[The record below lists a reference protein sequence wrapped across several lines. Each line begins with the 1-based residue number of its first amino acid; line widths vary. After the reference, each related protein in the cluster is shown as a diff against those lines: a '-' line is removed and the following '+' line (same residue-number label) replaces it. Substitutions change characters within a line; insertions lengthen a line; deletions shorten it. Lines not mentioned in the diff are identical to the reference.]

1 MIVERWSSM
10 EWLQVKRAATLAA
23 AALLAIVAQVMAT
36 GIIMNIYNGAMRT
49 EQQEILV
56 YSLVIPLSFLALLL
70 TYASK
75 LKRAMIIRILIECE
89 EENGGGDKEVL
100 DKLWEELLCL
110 PF

>member
-1 MIVERWSSM
+1 MIVDRWSDM
-10 EWLQVKRAATLAA
+10 RGIQIKRAVALAA
-23 AALLAIVAQVMAT
+23 AALLAIVALAIVA

-70 TYASK
+70 TYAKK
-75 LKRAMIIRILIECE
+75 LERAIIVRILIEYE
-89 EENGGGDKEVL
+89 EEHGGDNKEVL
-100 DKLWEELLCL
+100 DKLWDELLCL

>member
-10 EWLQVKRAATLAA
+10 EWLQVKRSATLAA
-23 AALLAIVAQVMAT
+23 AAILVLVELAIVA
-36 GIIMNIYNGAMRT
+36 GIIMNIYNGAART

-56 YSLVIPLSFLALLL
+56 DSLVIPLSFLALLL

-75 LKRAMIIRILIECE
+75 LKRAIIVRILIEYE
-89 EENGGGDKEVL
+89 EEHGGDKEVL